1 MLAGCGGS
9 SSPPRLAGA
18 DAAPLIA
25 LAGKIAGED
34 ECGQAHDIP
43 LLTRKTIAL
52 VNSGRVPAGLQE
64 QLVSGVN
71 DLASQ
76 APACVRTVP
85 TPAPPPPKHP
95 GKAHAKEHDGG
106 EDER

>member
-9 SSPPRLAGA
+9 SAPPQLSAA
-18 DAAPLIA
+18 DAGPLIT

-34 ECGQAHDIP
+34 ECGQARDIP
-43 LLTRKTIAL
+43 ALTRKTIAL
-52 VNSGRVPAGLQE
+52 VNSGRVPAALQE

-85 TPAPPPPKHP
+85 APATQR
-95 GKAHAKEHDGG
+95 GKAKGHDRHGKG
-106 EDER
+106 ERDK